1 VSTAAAAVAEV
12 MGGTATAK
20 IAPLSSLSLAATID
34 GKSPTPNAVNG
45 TAASTA
51 TSTDVDT
58 CADTDVATA
67 AAAAVDMK
75 EEDPLRALYF
85 KSGPAVFP
93 ATVVGA
99 GAACCKVRL
108 CNASSKVIK
117 VRSEGTTHPAVLR
130 CRLYALLGLLLLLY
144 RLLLLLYRLY
154 ALLGLFLTTAV
165 NVVVLVGVISQ
176 VLQST
181 APSSYCKVIHS
192 SSNRSMHS
200 PKSVLPSFSLPSP
213 RAPSPLLSVLLRT
226 LHTASPH
233 TTSPN
238 CTLHCITASPQVR
251 IAVNQDDPFHVRP
264 NHRIFALAAR
274 SFILLPILFRP
285 LSLGQRSSTIVAV
298 GGAGVR
304 ATIPVRGVG
313 V

>member
-1 VSTAAAAVAEV
+1 MRFLLVKGVSNGRNGGNGGARPAVVRVPIKIGEIARPTIAGEATSSTAVRTVGKAVGKAMGKTGKKTARKGTPGAGGSGSGGHHFAVPKSRRAAGAVAAVSVSTAAAAVAEV

-130 CRLYALLGLLLLLY
+130 CRLYALLGLLLLL
-144 RLLLLLYRLY
+144 LYRLY
-154 ALLGLFLTTAV
+154 ALGCMRCWGYF
-165 NVVVLVGVISQ
+165 
-176 VLQST
+176 
-181 APSSYCKVIHS
+181 
-192 SSNRSMHS
+192 
-200 PKSVLPSFSLPSP
+200 
-213 RAPSPLLSVLLRT
+213 
-226 LHTASPH
+226 
-233 TTSPN
+233 
-238 CTLHCITASPQVR
+238 
-251 IAVNQDDPFHVRP
+251 
-264 NHRIFALAAR
+264 
-274 SFILLPILFRP
+274 
-285 LSLGQRSSTIVAV
+285 
-298 GGAGVR
+298 
-304 ATIPVRGVG
+304 
-313 V
+313 